1 MALPATPRT
10 SLGTPVY
17 EQALRSI
24 AALPLQ
30 DSAPVRLAN
39 LDLVRHLAAPGP
51 VLRLLREVLDTPPLL
66 ARIAGRSYHHTNHF
80 DKIVLADSGARRCY
94 RLTLHLW
101 RPPYST
107 EEALDEQ
114 IHDHRFSFWSSVL
127 TGRLDSQNFVRD
139 ASGDDYGEYQ
149 YIPEK
154 RGEATVGNFY
164 RSMGRTPLRETA
176 PSCEEAGG
184 SYRLGYHRI
193 HRVVLPRDEMT
204 CTLVLRGPR
213 QKNFA
218 SVFSNTATYDPT
230 ANDMFPP
237 HVLAEKLEALC
248 AEITRTRKADR

>member
-17 EQALRSI
+17 ERALRSI
-24 AALPLQ
+24 AVLPLR

-39 LDLVRHLAAPGP
+39 LDLVRHLAAPDS
-51 VLRLLREVLDTPPLL
+51 VLRLLREVLATPPLL

-80 DKIVLADSGARRCY
+80 DKIVLADAGARRCY

-107 EEALDEQ
+107 AEALDEQ

-139 ASGDDYGEYQ
+139 ASGTDYGEYQ

-164 RSMGRTPLRETA
+164 RSVGRTPLRETA
-176 PSCEEAGG
+176 PSSEEAGG
-184 SYRLGYHRI
+184 AYRLGFHRI
-193 HRVVLPRDEMT
+193 HRVVLPREEMT

-218 SVFSNTATYDPT
+218 SVFSNTAAYDPS
-230 ANDMFPP
+230 ANEMFPP
-237 HVLAEKLEALC
+237 HVLTEKLEALC
-248 AEITRTRKADR
+248 TEITRTRKVGR